1 MMLLKVAR
9 MWSTVI
15 LLPLHLAS
23 LTYKIIPKDAQ
34 KFMACV
40 PLDAKINDV
49 FVEYPFRLISVAVLV
64 AVV

>member
-1 MMLLKVAR
+1 M
-9 MWSTVI
+9 
-15 LLPLHLAS
+15 LPLRPAS

-34 KFMACV
+34 KFMVCV

>member
-15 LLPLHLAS
+15 LLPLHPAS

-40 PLDAKINDV
+40 PLDAKIDV